1 MSDNAFLS
9 QFIEEPIYL
18 IEDEKG
24 ANAYEEASEVS
35 EVEKVEEPKVEISP
49 LPTLGTNL
57 KHCIILVNWTEE
69 ISTEKELLLKI
80 MASVKRSE
88 DDVLI
93 AMLGEAS
100 QEQIEALLA
109 EHNHR
114 QLLDF
119 GTNGLSKTQQ
129 AEHYSAWKDSGKT
142 YLKAHSLAEIA
153 QDVDKK
159 KLLWKELQQIFL
171 S

>member
-1 MSDNAFLS
+1 MSDIAFLS

-18 IEDEKG
+18 IEEE
-24 ANAYEEASEVS
+24 AERNAYQETVEHKEA
-35 EVEKVEEPKVEISP
+35 EKVEEPKVEISP
-49 LPTLGTNL
+49 LPTFGSNL

-69 ISTEKELLLKI
+69 VDTEKEFLLKI
-80 MASVKRSE
+80 MASVKRSKN
-88 DDVLI
+88 DVLI
-93 AMLGEAS
+93 AMLGNAS
-100 QEQIEALLA
+100 QEQVDALLA

-119 GTNGLSKTQQ
+119 GTGKLSKTDQ
-129 AEHYSAWKDSGKT
+129 AEYYTAWKDAGKT

-171 S
+171 T